1 MAGSQNSYTVD
12 DIALISEKLSA
23 SEHGRHN
30 EGELVK
36 SQLVKTLT
44 TFQDNQVDIGGFVG
58 LLQLV
63 ELVRSDL
70 RDLSGAVSILAS
82 FISRD
87 LERKREV
94 KRLRDRTRK
103 AEIKKRARMETLF
116 ATATAVPPPP
126 TLKEEEDASLV
137 ENLMKKENKY
147 FFDPNEL
154 LNNL

>member
-1 MAGSQNSYTVD
+1 MAGSDHNSYTVD
-12 DIALISEKLSA
+12 DIALISEKLSV
-23 SEHGRHN
+23 SEHSRHN

-36 SQLVKTLT
+36 SQLIKTLT

-116 ATATAVPPPP
+116 ASAPPPP
-126 TLKEEEDASLV
+126 TLEEEEDASLV

-147 FFDPNEL
+147 FFDPNDIL
-154 LNNL
+154 KNL